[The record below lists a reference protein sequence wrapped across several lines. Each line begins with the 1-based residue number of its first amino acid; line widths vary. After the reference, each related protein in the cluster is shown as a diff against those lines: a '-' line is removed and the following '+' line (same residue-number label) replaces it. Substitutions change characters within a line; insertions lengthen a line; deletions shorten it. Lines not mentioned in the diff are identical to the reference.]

1 MPLFK
6 GLSSKSTPR
15 KAIDYITREDKAA
28 FVSVRNL
35 FEDEDYAEQFAD
47 TIRRFGKG
55 KKFDER
61 KYYHFKLSCARKDN
75 VSPEQAHLYAQELAA
90 ILFPDDECVIAT
102 HTDTKTV
109 HSHIIVNAVNPITG
123 KKLRITESDYT
134 RMKDEANRLGSEFGY
149 STIDFRKKAQNK
161 RTTEESH
168 IILKGGTSWK
178 EDLREVIEEAKRVSS
193 TQEEFISHLA
203 LYSVSVTRSKTEY
216 SFLHPQ
222 KKKAI
227 RGLKLGNNYTKRR
240 LILSLNR
247 IDTGEAATPLAQL
260 QEMNEQKRTD
270 LESSLLKEAL
280 AISNDKCNSLIDKQ
294 NTLIKDLTTKV
305 RVLES
310 ENDYNAN
317 RLSESVSNAVKEIR
331 NLQAETRSLNNRVA
345 TETSQAIKR
354 TTTTLES
361 ELRKTIQ
368 TQSAEVLRKLRKKLT
383 RARNFWSPRAKN

>member
-6 GLSSKSTPR
+6 GLASKSTPK

-47 TIRRFGKG
+47 TMRRFGKG

-75 VSPEQAHLYAQELAA
+75 VSPEQAHLYAEELAA

-102 HTDTKTV
+102 HIDTKTV
-109 HSHIIVNAVNPITG
+109 HSHIIVNAVNPIMG

-134 RMKDEANRLGSEFGY
+134 KMKDEANRLGSEFGY
-149 STIDFRKKAQNK
+149 TSTDFRKKAQNK
-161 RTTEESH
+161 RTTQESH
-168 IILKGGTSWK
+168 IIMKGGTSWK

-203 LYSVSVTRSKTEY
+203 LYGVTITRSKMEY

-227 RGLKLGNNYTKRR
+227 RGLKLGNNYTKKEIDIVIETNRNGNNGKAVGR
-240 LILSLNR
+240 LGRTGVRETERGIAPNDGQPTIER
-247 IDTGEAATPLAQL
+247 DIDQIG
-260 QEMNEQKRTD
+260 QEMQRLDRKTEYAHRGLD
-270 LESSLLKEAL
+270 Y
-280 AISNDKCNSLIDKQ
+280 
-294 NTLIKDLTTKV
+294 
-305 RVLES
+305 ES
-310 ENDYNAN
+310 ESIRERE
-317 RLSESVSNAVKEIR
+317 RLQRE
-331 NLQAETRSLNNRVA
+331 QAERERIERSQRDKELASRNA
-345 TETSQAIKR
+345 Q
-354 TTTTLES
+354 S
-361 ELRKTIQ
+361 EQ
-368 TQSAEVLRKLRKKLT
+368 QSGNGNKSGNKKSD
-383 RARNFWSPRAKN
+383 NYFGK

>member
-6 GLSSKSTPR
+6 GLSSKSTPK
-15 KAIDYITREDKAA
+15 KAIAYITREDKAA

-35 FEDEDYAEQFAD
+35 FEDEDYADQFAD
-47 TIRRFGKG
+47 TMRRFGKG

-134 RMKDEANRLGSEFGY
+134 KMKDEANRLGSEFGY
-149 STIDFRKKAQNK
+149 TKTDFRKKAQNK

-168 IILKGGTSWK
+168 IIMKGGTSWK
-178 EDLREVIEEAKRVSS
+178 EDLREVIEEAKRSSS

-203 LYSVSVTRSKTEY
+203 LYGVSVTRSKTEY

-227 RGLKLGNNYTKRR
+227 RGLKLGNNYTKKE
-240 LILSLNR
+240 IDIVIEANR
-247 IDTGEAATPLAQL
+247 NGNNGNAVGRAYGSEYGTQGTDGQRPTQRSVSEIEREL
-260 QEMNEQKRTD
+260 QR
-270 LESSLLKEAL
+270 
-280 AISNDKCNSLIDKQ
+280 IDKQ
-294 NTLIKDLTTKV
+294 AEYAHQGL
-305 RVLES
+305 
-310 ENDYNAN
+310 DYD
-317 RLSESVSNAVKEIR
+317 RELVKER
-331 NLQAETRSLNNRVA
+331 ERLQREQAERERIERSRRDEELARRN
-345 TETSQAIKR
+345 EEIKQNDSDGNKR
-354 TTTTLES
+354 
-361 ELRKTIQ
+361 
-368 TQSAEVLRKLRKKLT
+368 
-383 RARNFWSPRAKN
+383 RNKANTNYFGK

>member
-6 GLSSKSTPR
+6 GLSSKSTSR
-15 KAIDYITREDKAA
+15 KAIDYITREDKAT

-35 FEDEDYAEQFAD
+35 FEDEDYSEQFAD
-47 TIRRFGKG
+47 TMRRFGKG

-75 VSPEQAHLYAQELAA
+75 ISPEQAHLYAEELTA

-134 RMKDEANRLGSEFGY
+134 KMKDEANRLGSEFGY
-149 STIDFRKKAQNK
+149 TSTDFRKKASNK

-203 LYSVSVTRSKTEY
+203 LYGVTVTRSKTEY

-227 RGLKLGNNYTKRR
+227 RGLKLGNNYTKKEIDIVIETNRNENNGNAVGR
-240 LILSLNR
+240 LGRTGVRETKRGIAPYDGQSTAER
-247 IDTGEAATPLAQL
+247 DIDQIG
-260 QEMNEQKRTD
+260 QEMQRLDRQTEYAHRGLD
-270 LESSLLKEAL
+270 YDSEV
-280 AISNDKCNSLIDKQ
+280 
-294 NTLIKDLTTKV
+294 V
-305 RVLES
+305 RRREC
-310 ENDYNAN
+310 E
-317 RLSESVSNAVKEIR
+317 K
-331 NLQAETRSLNNRVA
+331 
-345 TETSQAIKR
+345 
-354 TTTTLES
+354 
-361 ELRKTIQ
+361 
-368 TQSAEVLRKLRKKLT
+368 
-383 RARNFWSPRAKN
+383 RARLERERIERSRRDKELASRNAQPEQSGGDRNKSGNKKSDNYFGK

>member
-15 KAIDYITREDKAA
+15 KAIDYITRDDKAA

-47 TIRRFGKG
+47 TMRRFGKG
-55 KKFDER
+55 KKFEER

-75 VSPEQAHLYAQELAA
+75 VSPEQAHLYAEELAA

-134 RMKDEANRLGSEFGY
+134 KMKDEANRLGVEFGY
-149 STIDFRKKAQNK
+149 TSTDFRKKAQNK

-178 EDLREVIEEAKRVSS
+178 EDLREVIEEAKRVST

-203 LYSVSVTRSKTEY
+203 LYGVSVTRSKTEY

-227 RGLKLGNNYTKRR
+227 RGLKLGNNYTKKEIDIVIETNRNGNNGNAVGR
-240 LILSLNR
+240 LGRTGVRETKRGIAPYDGQSTVER
-247 IDTGEAATPLAQL
+247 DIDQIG
-260 QEMNEQKRTD
+260 QEMQRLDRQTEYAHRGLDYDSEVVRRREREERERLERERIERSRRDKELASRNAQSEQ
-270 LESSLLKEAL
+270 SSGDR
-280 AISNDKCNSLIDKQ
+280 NKQ
-294 NTLIKDLTTKV
+294 
-305 RVLES
+305 
-310 ENDYNAN
+310 
-317 RLSESVSNAVKEIR
+317 R
-331 NLQAETRSLNNRVA
+331 NKKNNNYFG
-345 TETSQAIKR
+345 K
-354 TTTTLES
+354 
-361 ELRKTIQ
+361 
-368 TQSAEVLRKLRKKLT
+368 
-383 RARNFWSPRAKN
+383 

>member
-6 GLSSKSTPR
+6 GLSSKSTPK
-15 KAIDYITREDKAA
+15 KAIDYITRNDKAA

-47 TIRRFGKG
+47 TMRRFGKG

-75 VSPEQAHLYAQELAA
+75 VGAQNAHIFAEELAA

-134 RMKDEANRLGSEFGY
+134 KMKDEANRLGSEFGY
-149 STIDFRKKAQNK
+149 TKTDFRKKASNK

-178 EDLREVIEEAKRVSS
+178 EDLREVIEEAKRVS
-193 TQEEFISHLA
+193 TTREEFISHLS
-203 LYSVSVTRSKTEY
+203 LYGVTVTRSKTEY

-227 RGLKLGNNYTKRR
+227 RGLKLGNNYTKKE
-240 LILSLNR
+240 IDIVIETNR
-247 IDTGEAATPLAQL
+247 NRNNGEAVGTVTRDERTKADGLGELSTQRSVGDIQRQMQQL
-260 QEMNEQKRTD
+260 DRQAEYAHRGLDYDSERDKERKR
-270 LESSLLKEAL
+270 LERA
-280 AISNDKCNSLIDKQ
+280 
-294 NTLIKDLTTKV
+294 
-305 RVLES
+305 ES
-310 ENDYNAN
+310 ERQRAERSKRDKELTSRNAQSEQQSSDGNKSGNKKNDNYFG
-317 RLSESVSNAVKEIR
+317 K
-331 NLQAETRSLNNRVA
+331 
-345 TETSQAIKR
+345 
-354 TTTTLES
+354 
-361 ELRKTIQ
+361 
-368 TQSAEVLRKLRKKLT
+368 
-383 RARNFWSPRAKN
+383 

>member
-47 TIRRFGKG
+47 TMRRFGKG

-75 VSPEQAHLYAQELAA
+75 VSPEQAHLYAEELAA

-134 RMKDEANRLGSEFGY
+134 KMKDEANRLGSEFGY
-149 STIDFRKKAQNK
+149 TSTDFRKKAQHK

-168 IILKGGTSWK
+168 IIMKGGTSWK
-178 EDLREVIEEAKRVSS
+178 EDLREVIEEAKRSSS

-203 LYSVSVTRSKTEY
+203 LYGVSVTRSKTEY
-216 SFLHPQ
+216 SYLHPQ

-227 RGLKLGNNYTKRR
+227 RGLKLGNNYTKKEIENAYTENRHRR
-240 LILSLNR
+240 N
-247 IDTGEAATPLAQL
+247 GEAVEGLGRTGVRETERGIAPYDGQSTVERDIDQIG
-260 QEMNEQKRTD
+260 QEMQRLDRQTEYAHRGLDYDSEVVRRREREERERLEREHIERSRRDKELASRNAQSEQSGSD
-270 LESSLLKEAL
+270 G
-280 AISNDKCNSLIDKQ
+280 NKQ
-294 NTLIKDLTTKV
+294 
-305 RVLES
+305 
-310 ENDYNAN
+310 
-317 RLSESVSNAVKEIR
+317 R
-331 NLQAETRSLNNRVA
+331 N
-345 TETSQAIKR
+345 
-354 TTTTLES
+354 
-361 ELRKTIQ
+361 
-368 TQSAEVLRKLRKKLT
+368 KKSD
-383 RARNFWSPRAKN
+383 NYFGK

>member
-15 KAIDYITREDKAA
+15 QAIAYITRKDKAA
-28 FVSVRNL
+28 YVSVRNL

-47 TIRRFGKG
+47 TMRRFGKG

-75 VSPEQAHLYAQELAA
+75 VGAQNAHIFAEELAA

-134 RMKDEANRLGSEFGY
+134 KMKDEANRLGSEFGY
-149 STIDFRKKAQNK
+149 STIDFRKKAQHK

-178 EDLREVIEEAKRVSS
+178 EDLREVIEEAKQSSS

-203 LYSVSVTRSKTEY
+203 LYGVTVTRSKTEY
-216 SFLHPQ
+216 SYLHPE

-227 RGLKLGNNYTKRR
+227 RGLKLGENYTK
-240 LILSLNR
+240 SEVLNVIETNR
-247 IDTGEAATPLAQL
+247 NGNNGNAAYGITGE
-260 QEMNEQKRTD
+260 ERRTQGT
-270 LESSLLKEAL
+270 
-280 AISNDKCNSLIDKQ
+280 NGQ
-294 NTLIKDLTTKV
+294 
-305 RVLES
+305 R
-310 ENDYNAN
+310 
-317 RLSESVSNAVKEIR
+317 
-331 NLQAETRSLNNRVA
+331 
-345 TETSQAIKR
+345 AIKR
-354 TTTTLES
+354 SISDIEREMQQLDRAAEYAHRGLDVSGWES
-361 ELRKTIQ
+361 EREQRLLPKQDTGNRTNGGKGNTADNAGRAEIQ
-368 TQSAEVLRKLRKKLT
+368 DGNQPNDKK
-383 RARNFWSPRAKN
+383 RDWSFSK

>member
-6 GLSSKSTPR
+6 GLSSKSTPK
-15 KAIDYITREDKAA
+15 KAIDYITRKDKAT

-47 TIRRFGKG
+47 TMQRFGKG

-134 RMKDEANRLGSEFGY
+134 KMKDEANRLGSEFGY
-149 STIDFRKKAQNK
+149 STIDFRNKAQHK

-168 IILKGGTSWK
+168 IIMKGSTSWK
-178 EDLREVIEEAKRVSS
+178 EDLREVIEEAKRSSS

-203 LYSVSVTRSKTEY
+203 LYGVTVTQSKTEY

-227 RGLKLGNNYTKRR
+227 RGLKLGNNYTKKE
-240 LILSLNR
+240 IDIVITKNR
-247 IDTGEAATPLAQL
+247 HGRNGEAVSAITGT
-260 QEMNEQKRTD
+260 EREQKSGLGEFVTQRSVGD
-270 LESSLLKEAL
+270 IQRQMQQLDRQAEYAHSGL
-280 AISNDKCNSLIDKQ
+280 DYD
-294 NTLIKDLTTKV
+294 
-305 RVLES
+305 S
-310 ENDYNAN
+310 EAN
-317 RLSESVSNAVKEIR
+317 REQERIQRERAERDREERSRRDKELASGNAQSE
-331 NLQAETRSLNNRVA
+331 
-345 TETSQAIKR
+345 
-354 TTTTLES
+354 
-361 ELRKTIQ
+361 
-368 TQSAEVLRKLRKKLT
+368 QSGSHGNKSGNKKSG
-383 RARNFWSPRAKN
+383 NYSGK

>member
-28 FVSVRNL
+28 IVSVRNL

-47 TIRRFGKG
+47 TMRRFGKG

-75 VSPEQAHLYAQELAA
+75 VRPEQAHSYAEELAA

-134 RMKDEANRLGSEFGY
+134 KMKDEANRLGSEFGY

-168 IILKGGTSWK
+168 IIMKGGTSWK
-178 EDLREVIEEAKRVSS
+178 EDLREVIEEAKRSS
-193 TQEEFISHLA
+193 TTQEEFISHLA
-203 LYSVSVTRSKTEY
+203 LYGVSVTRSKTEY

-227 RGLKLGNNYTKRR
+227 RGLKLGNNYTKKE
-240 LILSLNR
+240 IDIVIETNR
-247 IDTGEAATPLAQL
+247 NGNNGNAVGGLGRTGVRETKRGIAPHDGQSTTQRDIDQIG
-260 QEMNEQKRTD
+260 QEMQ
-270 LESSLLKEAL
+270 
-280 AISNDKCNSLIDKQ
+280 
-294 NTLIKDLTTKV
+294 
-305 RVLES
+305 
-310 ENDYNAN
+310 
-317 RLSESVSNAVKEIR
+317 RLD
-331 NLQAETRSLNNRVA
+331 
-345 TETSQAIKR
+345 
-354 TTTTLES
+354 
-361 ELRKTIQ
+361 RKTEYVHRGLDYD
-368 TQSAEVLRKLRKKLT
+368 SEVVRRRKREE
-383 RARNFWSPRAKN
+383 RARLERERIERSRRDKELASRNAQSKQSGGDGNKQRNKKSDNYFGK

>member
-6 GLSSKSTPR
+6 GLSSKSTPK
-15 KAIDYITREDKAA
+15 KAIAYITREDKAA

-35 FEDEDYAEQFAD
+35 FEDEDYADQFAD
-47 TIRRFGKG
+47 TMRRFGKG

-134 RMKDEANRLGSEFGY
+134 KMKDEANRLGSEFGY
-149 STIDFRKKAQNK
+149 TKTDFRKKAQNK

-178 EDLREVIEEAKRVSS
+178 EDLREVIEEAKHSSS

-203 LYSVSVTRSKTEY
+203 LYGVSVTRSKTEY

-227 RGLKLGNNYTKRR
+227 RGLKLGNNYTKKE
-240 LILSLNR
+240 IDIVIEANR
-247 IDTGEAATPLAQL
+247 NGNNGNAVGRAYGSEYGTQGTDGQRPTQRSVSEIEREL
-260 QEMNEQKRTD
+260 QR
-270 LESSLLKEAL
+270 
-280 AISNDKCNSLIDKQ
+280 IDKQ
-294 NTLIKDLTTKV
+294 AEYAHQGL
-305 RVLES
+305 
-310 ENDYNAN
+310 DYD
-317 RLSESVSNAVKEIR
+317 RELVKER
-331 NLQAETRSLNNRVA
+331 ERLQREQAERERIERSRRDEELARRN
-345 TETSQAIKR
+345 EEIKQNDSDGNKR
-354 TTTTLES
+354 
-361 ELRKTIQ
+361 
-368 TQSAEVLRKLRKKLT
+368 
-383 RARNFWSPRAKN
+383 RNKANTNYFGK